1 MEDASQEE
9 KQNFLR
15 ENILNKGYNVNEFV
29 DFLRT
34 KKGEEGEDISNW
46 SMVDLYEVV
55 QEFVS
60 KNSAPTETKPQL
72 SQSNTYNPKPTNNL
86 PKPPTKRTGSIPNT
100 NAMSTL
106 TDEDFGIITPE
117 FLKCQKSET
126 TELSKYNDI
135 QIIVNDPQKVNNG
148 FFSKTFI
155 NFLITTNPLNITV
168 RRKHADFVW
177 LRERLSII
185 FNLNVL
191 PRLPKK
197 GKVNEDK
204 HINKRMRNL
213 ERFLNYL
220 VKDPLIKNSNILYDF
235 LSIEKEDE
243 FEKRKKKIYNRMKT
257 PIELKDVK
265 TCDGKIRINVTS
277 NKEVYLDNIKNN
289 AAFNE
294 TCLKKFNENFKTL
307 KTEMNTVISRILS
320 FGPLFDK
327 LIKISTTYLDN
338 NVIIESYNQM
348 KRIFDTCAELF
359 KKQKAF
365 FLNEVKEYLKLLS
378 GNYHH
383 MRELHQI
390 IEVQK
395 NNYTKLSK
403 SLISKKTDLFKKG
416 DTNSW
421 QLDPK
426 EKSKINEFFSDRIAS
441 YKRICY
447 KDTINAIQVKEK
459 YGYHLN
465 KIISEYQRLRNINT
479 IENKKK
485 VIEFS
490 KKESEIVNE
499 YFKIMSEIIEIME
512 KCEVTSDKDEI
523 EMEQKIQPIEE
534 NNNVEEKN
542 ISTEE
547 IENKNEE
554 NKNEII
560 EEKKE
565 ENKNEIIEENKGP
578 TPENNINKKEEYKEP
593 APTPGPK
600 IYEKE
605 EEKKEENQEKND
617 EEKQEK
623 IDEEKENKVKD
634 ENKEEKNKEEIEE
647 KKEEEKKEEEKK
659 EEEKKEEEKKEEEKK
674 EETLTIKTEE
684 KVEEK
689 TGIKTEIKTEENTEI
704 KTEIKTEEKTEI
716 KAEEKTE
723 IKGEEKTEIKTE
735 EKPEIKKL
743 ENTPENQEKS
753 KKIYI

>member
-348 KRIFDTCAELF
+348 KRIFDACAELF

-523 EMEQKIQPIEE
+523 EMEQKIQPMEE

-659 EEEKKEEEKKEEEKK
+659 EEEKKEENNDENKED
-674 EETLTIKTEE
+674 
-684 KVEEK
+684 
-689 TGIKTEIKTEENTEI
+689 
-704 KTEIKTEEKTEI
+704 
-716 KAEEKTE
+716 
-723 IKGEEKTEIKTE
+723 
-735 EKPEIKKL
+735 
-743 ENTPENQEKS
+743 
-753 KKIYI
+753 

>member
-148 FFSKTFI
+148 FFSKAFI

-257 PIELKDVK
+257 PIELKDIK
-265 TCDGKIRINVTS
+265 TVDGKIRINVTS

-459 YGYHLN
+459 
-465 KIISEYQRLRNINT
+465 
-479 IENKKK
+479 
-485 VIEFS
+485 
-490 KKESEIVNE
+490 
-499 YFKIMSEIIEIME
+499 
-512 KCEVTSDKDEI
+512 
-523 EMEQKIQPIEE
+523 
-534 NNNVEEKN
+534 
-542 ISTEE
+542 
-547 IENKNEE
+547 
-554 NKNEII
+554 
-560 EEKKE
+560 
-565 ENKNEIIEENKGP
+565 
-578 TPENNINKKEEYKEP
+578 
-593 APTPGPK
+593 
-600 IYEKE
+600 
-605 EEKKEENQEKND
+605 
-617 EEKQEK
+617 
-623 IDEEKENKVKD
+623 
-634 ENKEEKNKEEIEE
+634 
-647 KKEEEKKEEEKK
+647 
-659 EEEKKEEEKKEEEKK
+659 
-674 EETLTIKTEE
+674 
-684 KVEEK
+684 
-689 TGIKTEIKTEENTEI
+689 
-704 KTEIKTEEKTEI
+704 
-716 KAEEKTE
+716 
-723 IKGEEKTEIKTE
+723 
-735 EKPEIKKL
+735 
-743 ENTPENQEKS
+743 
-753 KKIYI
+753 